1 MKKELISVIVPIYD
15 IEKYLN
21 KCIESI
27 VNQSYEN
34 LEIILIDDGST
45 DESGK
50 ICDKWKEKDG
60 RIKVIHKENGG
71 LSDARNV
78 GIENSTG
85 EILYFIDGDDY
96 IDFDIIDNLYFSLLE
111 NNTDISMGG
120 LVRELY
126 FEQKT
131 LYSDKNY
138 VVDSKEI
145 LRKMFIN
152 EICTTVCNILFKK
165 KLFEDIK
172 FPVGKINEDSA
183 TLYKL
188 FDKTDKISHINK
200 AGYYY
205 VQRNGSISHRKFTQE
220 YLSNVEYKE
229 EILKFVE
236 RKYPDLIEDAEK
248 YFIKPLNGFI
258 ITCKKEKMR
267 KEYLLMK
274 SKLKE
279 YFPRILKNSKIELK
293 LKIKTAYINFIV

>member
-1 MKKELISVIVPIYD
+1 LKKELISVIVPIYD

-27 VNQSYEN
+27 VNQSYKN